1 MHPMCQLNGKV
12 QRLKCLG
19 NYLGFMEKLHVT
31 IKPLKSLDEIRQCVE
46 IQKGTWGWSDED
58 ILPLRTLL
66 LIPKIGGQVLGAVD
80 EMNLVL
86 GFINAFPAFKNG
98 NPFLHSQMLGVRKGF
113 QRRGIGKML
122 KLAQRDDA
130 LQKGF
135 CRIEWTFD
143 PLEVQNAHFNLE
155 SLGVIC
161 RRYIKDAYGPSS
173 SNIHG
178 KIPTDRLV
186 AEWYLN
192 SNRVKNR
199 LFGKEYI
206 PNIPLTSIKVPVPPE
221 IGLLKKKNAALSQ
234 TLQTDFRN
242 LMISAFEKG
251 NCITSFLSDLEH
263 STSVYHLV
271 PFTENIIDI

>member
-1 MHPMCQLNGKV
+1 MSKLN
-12 QRLKCLG
+12 
-19 NYLGFMEKLHVT
+19 VT
-31 IKPLKSLDEIRQCVE
+31 IKSLKTLDEIRQCVE
-46 IQKGTWGWSDED
+46 IQKDTWGWSDED

-80 EMNLVL
+80 EMNLVV
-86 GFINAFPAFKNG
+86 GFVNALPAFKKG
-98 NPFLHSQMLGVRKGF
+98 NHFLHSQMLGVRKGF
-113 QRRGIGKML
+113 QRKGIGKML

-161 RRYIKDAYGPSS
+161 RRYIKDAYGPSTS
-173 SNIHG
+173 DIHG
-178 KIPTDRLV
+178 KLPTDRLV

-192 SNRVKNR
+192 SKRVKTR
-199 LFGKEYI
+199 LFGDQYVSD
-206 PNIPLTSIKVPVPPE
+206 IPLTSIKVPVPPE
-221 IGLLKKKNAALSQ
+221 IGFLKMKNAALSQ

-242 LMISAFEKG
+242 LMISSFENG
-251 NCITSFLSDLEH
+251 NCITSFSSD
-263 STSVYHLV
+263 SDRSKSMYHLL
-271 PFTENIIDI
+271 PFTENIIDL

>member
-1 MHPMCQLNGKV
+1 MSKLN
-12 QRLKCLG
+12 
-19 NYLGFMEKLHVT
+19 VT
-31 IKPLKSLDEIRQCVE
+31 IKSLKSLAEIRQCIE

-80 EMNLVL
+80 EMNLVI
-86 GFINAFPAFKNG
+86 GFVNALPAFKNG
-98 NPFLHSQMLGVRKGF
+98 NPFLHSQMLGVRKDF
-113 QRRGIGKML
+113 QGRGIGKML

-135 CRIEWTFD
+135 CKIEWTFD

-161 RRYIKDAYGPSS
+161 RRYIRNAYGPSTS
-173 SNIHG
+173 DIHG
-178 KIPTDRLV
+178 RLPTDRLV

-192 SNRVKNR
+192 SKRVKTR
-199 LFGKEYI
+199 LFDDQYI
-206 PNIPLTSIKVPVPPE
+206 ANIPLTSIKVPVPSKF
-221 IGLLKKKNAALSQ
+221 GFLRKKNAVLSQ

-242 LMISAFEKG
+242 LMISSFENG
-251 NCITSFLSDLEH
+251 NCITSFSSD
-263 STSVYHLV
+263 SDRSKFVYHLV
-271 PFTENIIDI
+271 PFTQDIIDL